1 MTLDP
6 DLLEILACP
15 DCKGPLEPTKD
26 SSGLRC
32 DRCRL
37 TYRIEDGI
45 PILLVDQ
52 ATHDE

>member
-15 DCKGPLEPTKD
+15 DCKGPLVLTPD
-26 SSGLRC
+26 STALLC
-32 DRCRL
+32 EHCRL
-37 TYRIEDGI
+37 SFPIEDDI

-52 ATHDE
+52 ATRT